1 MSFRTGEVPCVIRL
15 CKSSGAPYGGRRF
28 LVLFLLQSGL
38 KKIVRDALHAWI
50 RAVGAPVLGGNA
62 NGTNPRQGGI
72 ARAKK
77 MNENEAHQQPGNYRA
92 GLVLVLAANA
102 PAGVFHSH
110 GRLTKQLRQR
120 FAALDDG
127 HRAVFLVGQH

>member
-1 MSFRTGEVPCVIRL
+1 MAG
-15 CKSSGAPYGGRRF
+15 
-28 LVLFLLQSGL
+28 
-38 KKIVRDALHAWI
+38 W
-50 RAVGAPVLGGNA
+50 APVLGENA

-102 PAGVFHSH
+102 PAH
-110 GRLTKQLRQR
+110 
-120 FAALDDG
+120 AAG
-127 HRAVFLVGQH
+127 HRHHQP